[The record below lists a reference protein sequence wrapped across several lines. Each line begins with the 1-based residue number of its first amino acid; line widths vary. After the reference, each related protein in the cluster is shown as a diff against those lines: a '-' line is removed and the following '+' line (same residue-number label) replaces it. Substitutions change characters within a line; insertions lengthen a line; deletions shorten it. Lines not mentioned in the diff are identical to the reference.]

1 MTDIT
6 ITYKDTSIASV
17 SASGQ
22 TTLQTAGK
30 YCEDNITI
38 DYVRPQTTPTLQDKT
53 VTPST
58 SVQTITADTGY
69 DGLDEVTVNAMPS
82 GTAGT
87 PTATKGTVSSNSVT
101 VTPSVTNTTGY
112 ITGGTINGTAV
123 TVSAIELVS
132 GTLSITSSGTKDVT
146 NYASAS
152 VASGSASTPAT
163 TITANPTISVNSSTG
178 LITATASA
186 SQSVT
191 PTVSAGYV
199 SSGTSGTVS
208 VSGSNTSQLST
219 QSATTITP
227 TESEQTAV
235 AAGKYTTG
243 IVKVGAIS
251 STYVGSEITRRDET
265 DLSASGATVTVPS
278 GYYAEQETKTIASGT
293 AGVPTATKGTV
304 SNNSVSVTPSVTN
317 TTGYITGGTQTGTA
331 VTVSASELVSGTYNV
346 TSSGTKD
353 VTNYASVSVPSGTAR
368 TPTTSYSPS
377 ISINVDED
385 TGEITASGYATYTLT
400 PTVSAG
406 YVSSG
411 TSGTIS
417 VDVWEMTSLTVYDG
431 EHHQPPILTISLTN
445 PVNSSYFDSCEI
457 YDETGGEV
465 KIGEITSATGSV
477 SIDLTDRFAW
487 WDTDTLNIWITFD
500 CKSGGFIGTQSI
512 ISGISCDGDVSYDG
526 YSYGPQFTVTG
537 AGTIV
542 IDGVDYNYGAK

>member
-1 MTDIT
+1 MAPPVIYYYRNYDSSDTTTANGSQTQLADISNVLGNDWSREGYNFLGWNT
-6 ITYKDTSIASV
+6 QRDGSGILAQPGAYTGTGDLSGSTYFYAIWQPLVITHDVEISYKGSQIATMD
-17 SASGQ
+17 ASG
-22 TTLQTAGK
+22 TKTLETEGT
-30 YCEDNITI
+30 YCEDDIEVVYNK
-38 DYVRPQTTPTLQDKT
+38 PSASLQSKT
-53 VTPST
+53 VSPST
-58 SVQTITADTGY
+58 SQQTVSPDSGY
-69 DGLDEVTVNAMPS
+69 DGLSSVTVNAMPT

-87 PTATKGTVSSNSVT
+87 PTATKGTVSSNSIT

-112 ITGGTINGTAV
+112 ITGGTV
-123 TVSAIELVS
+123 
-132 GTLSITSSGTKDVT
+132 
-146 NYASAS
+146 
-152 VASGSASTPAT
+152 
-163 TITANPTISVNSSTG
+163 
-178 LITATASA
+178 
-186 SQSVT
+186 
-191 PTVSAGYV
+191 
-199 SSGTSGTVS
+199 
-208 VSGSNTSQLST
+208 
-219 QSATTITP
+219 
-227 TESEQTAV
+227 
-235 AAGKYTTG
+235 
-243 IVKVGAIS
+243 
-251 STYVGSEITRRDET
+251 
-265 DLSASGATVTVPS
+265 
-278 GYYAEQETKTIASGT
+278 
-293 AGVPTATKGTV
+293 
-304 SNNSVSVTPSVTN
+304 
-317 TTGYITGGTQTGTA
+317 TGTA
-331 VTVSASELVSGTYNV
+331 VSVSASELVSGTYNV
-346 TSSGTKD
+346 SSSGTKD

-417 VDVWEMTSLTVYDG
+417 VDVWEMTSLTIYNG

-465 KIGEITSATGSV
+465 KIGEITSAAGSV

-512 ISGISCDGDVSYDG
+512 ISGTSCAGNVSYDG

-542 IDGVDYNYGAK
+542 IDGIDYNYGAK